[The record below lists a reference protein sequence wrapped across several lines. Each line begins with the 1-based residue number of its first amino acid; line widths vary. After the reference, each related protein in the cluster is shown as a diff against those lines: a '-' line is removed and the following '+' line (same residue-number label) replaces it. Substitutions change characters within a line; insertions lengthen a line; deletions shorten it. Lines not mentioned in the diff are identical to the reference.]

1 MGAEA
6 AAIAAAQ
13 ATIANAIKASGAVV
27 RVEPEDFARIL
38 GKTDK
43 PLVVYAQGGL
53 ISTSHQYLVSYK
65 GLVFFT
71 KSSDQIVLPR
81 GTELIRA
88 NKIWI
93 PG

>member
-6 AAIAAAQ
+6 AAIAAA
-13 ATIANAIKASGAVV
+13 TIANAIKASGVVV

-38 GKTDK
+38 GRADQ
-43 PLVVYAQGGL
+43 PLVVYAQGGFV
-53 ISTSHQYLVSYK
+53 STSHQYLVSYK
-65 GLVFFT
+65 GLALFT
-71 KSSDQIVLPR
+71 KSSDQILLPR

-88 NKIWI
+88 SKIWI

>member
-6 AAIAAAQ
+6 AAIAAA
-13 ATIANAIKASGAVV
+13 TIANAIKASGIVV

-38 GKTDK
+38 GKADQ

-53 ISTSHQYLVSYK
+53 ISTSHQYVVSYK
-65 GLVFFT
+65 GLAFFT
-71 KSSDQIVLPR
+71 KSSEQILLPR

-88 NKIWI
+88 SKIWI

>member
-6 AAIAAAQ
+6 AAIAAAE
-13 ATIANAIKASGAVV
+13 ATIANAIKASGVVV
-27 RVEPEDFARIL
+27 RVEPVDFARIL
-38 GKTDK
+38 GKADQ

-53 ISTSHQYLVSYK
+53 FSTSHQYLVSYK
-65 GLVFFT
+65 GLAFFT

-88 NKIWI
+88 KKIWI